1 MNATITLT
9 DEQIVTLT
17 ALLSVTKEEYLE
29 NRNKSG
35 SEMPKHVALVF
46 RIRRLLDITTPP
58 CEL

>member
-1 MNATITLT
+1 MDLTLTLT
-9 DEQIVTLT
+9 DEKVVQLT

-29 NRNKSG
+29 NRNKPG
-35 SEMPKHVALVF
+35 NEMPKHVALVF